1 MIFTI
6 FGVKLSYAT
15 PILLTFDW
23 TGQCDDCQGQNGAN
37 NIPGLFLNDNLF
49 QDVNGVLTILYD
61 TAYPSPTLT
70 REMFVSFYYNGS
82 SILKPF
88 TLLGQDLNTEVIGNI
103 TRNGNLLLIDTV
115 RFEVP
120 NKYLLLTPG
129 DNFKRTTTRGTI
141 FVEFNPHFW
150 EVGHYY
156 HRGSTTPFSNVWRI
170 RTDCPPNLRATRY
183 GSCVPR
189 GSRDMGR
196 GSMFTML
203 GELPT
208 LKNKTDIPVNEPHML
223 AILALGVLGLGL
235 RRKKR
240 S

>member
-1 MIFTI
+1 
-6 FGVKLSYAT
+6 
-15 PILLTFDW
+15 
-23 TGQCDDCQGQNGAN
+23 
-37 NIPGLFLNDNLF
+37 
-49 QDVNGVLTILYD
+49 
-61 TAYPSPTLT
+61 
-70 REMFVSFYYNGS
+70 MFVSFYYNGS

-103 TRNGNLLLIDTV
+103 TRDGNLLLIDTV

-120 NKYLLLTPG
+120 NKYLLLTPE
-129 DNFKRTTTRGTI
+129 DNFIPTTIHGTI

-150 EVGHYY
+150 EIGHYW
-156 HRGSTTPFSNVWRI
+156 RGSTTPFSPVWRY
-170 RTDCPPNLRATRY
+170 RTDCPPHLRPERD

-189 GSRDMGR
+189 GSRDEGQ

-240 S
+240 A